1 MTASSLI
8 NQYLDKFYE
17 YLIEKGYQKSTAIRY
32 KEVIKFL
39 ISRNINPLDF
49 EEVALKLRHLRKNK
63 RIITNYLTVC
73 KYYKEFIDKYVEE
86 TRPSVK
92 YKVYLTKSD
101 ASVILQVL
109 LKVAEMYNVYVK
121 CKSCGKMPTC
131 SKKCLVET
139 AISLA
144 KELLIRLNG
153 QLKNIKNIN

>member
-1 MTASSLI
+1 MTASGLI

-17 YLIEKGYQKSTAIRY
+17 YLIEKGYQKSTAMRY

-39 ISRNINPLDF
+39 INKNINPLDF
-49 EEVALKLRHLRKNK
+49 EEVALKLRYLRKNK
-63 RIITNYLTVC
+63 RTITNYLAIC
-73 KYYKEFIDKYVEE
+73 KHYKEFIDKYVEE

-109 LKVAEMYNVYVK
+109 LKIAEMYNVNTK
-121 CKSCGKMPTC
+121 CKKCGKISIC
-131 SKKCLVET
+131 SRKCLVET

-144 KELLIRLNG
+144 KELLVLLNG
-153 QLKNIKNIN
+153 RFKIN